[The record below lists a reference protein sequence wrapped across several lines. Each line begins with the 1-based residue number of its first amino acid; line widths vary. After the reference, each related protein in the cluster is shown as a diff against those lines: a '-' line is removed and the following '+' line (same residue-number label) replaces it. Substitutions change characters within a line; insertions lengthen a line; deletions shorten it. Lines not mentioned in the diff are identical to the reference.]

1 MKDAD
6 GNIRYS
12 GLGDRNY
19 VLFNCNT
26 YPILAVK
33 HGE

>member
-26 YPILAVK
+26 YSVVF
-33 HGE
+33 